1 MIFAAIT
8 GNLELGTEPDDGAGM
23 FGLGYGFF
31 DLLCVAIEVHSP
43 LVQIASS
50 HFQQPH
56 RTTTQTQTERGI
68 FFEMEC
74 QFRELQGLFV
84 VGVVKIA
91 MRGEPFYIWYS
102 YGLTM
107 VFGFDSTMKLKTE
120 KAKEIPTREALTIQF
135 THSRTLGRVILLLDF
150 QPGTGLSTV
159 KN

>member
-1 MIFAAIT
+1 MVFAAIA

-107 VFGFDSTMKLKTE
+107 VFGFDSTTKTE
-120 KAKEIPTREALTIQF
+120 KAKEIPSPPAIQF